1 MKKSFFIWMLAAA
14 VVLLTGSCK
23 NGKSKKDID
32 DEPEVEETD
41 DGAYTFPEADNPPA
55 IDDIIERK
63 DFTFTTELVTGE
75 EGVAEKI
82 IVKMK
87 NNLVGHTYIS
97 EISAEPLDPDQWR
110 GFGDI
115 REDDINFDGYP
126 DLMVCCGPFN
136 SYGNFTYGA
145 WLWNQKIHD
154 FEYVKGFDELFD
166 PEFNK
171 KDKTVSSRF
180 RMDDHEDDAVYKWN
194 GNELELVSSE
204 TIIYSELEDE

>member
-1 MKKSFFIWMLAAA
+1 MKKIYILLMALFVMLAMS
-14 VVLLTGSCK
+14 SCNKGK
-23 NGKSKKDID
+23 NDKSSDNDDHETELADTDFD
-32 DEPEVEETD
+32 DEEDSGQDVTD
-41 DGAYTFPEADNPPA
+41 QRDRADYTFSTKVITD
-55 IDDIIERK
+55 
-63 DFTFTTELVTGE
+63 E
-75 EGVAEKI
+75 EDVAQKI
-82 IVKMK
+82 IVTIK
-87 NNLVGHTYIS
+87 NCKFDESFEN
-97 EISAEPLDPDQWR
+97 EIEAVTLDTVFWH

-154 FEYVKGFDELFD
+154 FVYVKGFNELFD

-204 TIIYSELEDE
+204 TIIYSEFEDE